1 MFTGTDSE
9 MFLDIWQLLINTI
22 AQPIR
27 VATWIWIFPRQ
38 IHYFV
43 LVTEQFELFFN
54 EEGIFRSSIYTGRPM
69 TAWLDMPAMLIN
81 NADMFLSCSLSL
93 SITVLIY
100 TIIFFLKELRE

>member
-9 MFLDIWQLLINTI
+9 MILDIWQLLINTI

-54 EEGIFRSSIYTGRPM
+54 EEGIFR
-69 TAWLDMPAMLIN
+69 
-81 NADMFLSCSLSL
+81 
-93 SITVLIY
+93 
-100 TIIFFLKELRE
+100 